1 MKEYFKKFIECINL
15 EQSAEKDRQSSSYNT
30 NINKETDLQIMKV
43 NSNGDKGL
51 IVVLQKLIYDTKTS
65 ELGERTFVNLLTE
78 NNISFG
84 KGFIVVRHYYFKEIN
99 IGEKTNGNEQ
109 AIDDLLDIQPVKD
122 VVAHKKE
129 FFSTKSK
136 ELQRNYQQHIEYVVE
151 FQHLM
156 PNNLSSL
163 ALGGR
168 DPKNLA
174 WTLELEPFS
183 TFSYSVMR
191 NNIFTLCVKDEYSKM
206 RESII
211 YHQAPKNPSLEQVN
225 DLHKRFKTEL
235 KVLNEEQQIAVLK
248 SILA

>member
-99 IGEKTNGNEQ
+99 IGEKTIWNN
-109 AIDDLLDIQPVKD
+109 DT
-122 VVAHKKE
+122 
-129 FFSTKSK
+129 TK
-136 ELQRNYQQHIEYVVE
+136 L
-151 FQHLM
+151 
-156 PNNLSSL
+156 
-163 ALGGR
+163 
-168 DPKNLA
+168 
-174 WTLELEPFS
+174 
-183 TFSYSVMR
+183 
-191 NNIFTLCVKDEYSKM
+191 
-206 RESII
+206 
-211 YHQAPKNPSLEQVN
+211 
-225 DLHKRFKTEL
+225 
-235 KVLNEEQQIAVLK
+235 
-248 SILA
+248 